1 MSDQRLWKIIIY
13 KCFLSSRT
21 STGKRYG
28 SRLGYWLPKMSCLAE
43 CRQFHI
49 GKRLSKASALDQNDF
64 WLPEI
69 EGVIL
74 KGQSLSQSLDTS
86 RHSKS
91 SLTTKDKYPLQLKK
105 QKHHYWWDL
114 ISHSQTT
121 TGIKQSPYGPHR
133 ALNLKL
139 KCKELWFKYP
149 FLSLA
154 LLPSQYIFIE
164 ICISKWNIQRFHP

>member
-1 MSDQRLWKIIIY
+1 
-13 KCFLSSRT
+13 
-21 STGKRYG
+21 
-28 SRLGYWLPKMSCLAE
+28 MSCLAE

-91 SLTTKDKYPLQLKK
+91 SLTTKDKYPLQLKLK
-105 QKHHYWWDL
+105 NKNITTDETL
-114 ISHSQTT
+114 SHT
-121 TGIKQSPYGPHR
+121 HR
-133 ALNLKL
+133 QPQA
-139 KCKELWFKYP
+139 
-149 FLSLA
+149 
-154 LLPSQYIFIE
+154 
-164 ICISKWNIQRFHP
+164 